1 MDREIRYCTAIIVY
15 SSELEGRSSS
25 LRTNLMKR
33 FVVPSGWAL
42 LGLAA
47 LSAASS
53 DGARAGQRV
62 PHAVGIPGIGPGTGV
77 DVYIPN
83 PDEQTPIAWSQGT
96 EPPPP
101 QGDYRGGALQYTITG
116 DESRPVAHPRVP
128 PPYFPARVAP
138 VQGPDGR
145 STLATHA
152 RPPEGSAY
160 GDGFGGRGST
170 LSRSEPPR
178 YRDPGQ
184 AHALLP
190 YPGQGTGGYDSVG
203 FGGASPV
210 GYGSAPGAV
219 AAPAAYASVERA
231 QADIDPIYRRQ
242 EVAYPGSE
250 APGTVVIDT
259 ESKFL
264 YLVEAPGHALRY
276 GIGVAK
282 PGFLWSGTHTISRKA
297 EWPDWTPPA
306 EMLGRRPDLP
316 RHMEGG
322 VENPLGA
329 RALYLGSTLYRIHG
343 TNEPNTIGTNVSSGC
358 IRLRNEDVTDLYG
371 RVRVGTRVVVI

>member
-1 MDREIRYCTAIIVY
+1 
-15 SSELEGRSSS
+15 
-25 LRTNLMKR
+25 MKR
-33 FVVPSGWAL
+33 FVVSSGYVL

-53 DGARAGQRV
+53 GGARAGQSV

-101 QGDYRGGALQYTITG
+101 QGDYGGGTLQYMITG
-116 DESRPVAHPRVP
+116 NESRPVSHPRIP

-138 VQGPDGR
+138 VNGPDGR

-152 RPPEGSAY
+152 RPPEGAAY
-160 GDGFGGRGST
+160 GGGYAPRPSAGPGSYGA
-170 LSRSEPPR
+170 PGPGDAHPM
-178 YRDPGQ
+178 YRRP
-184 AHALLP
+184 AP
-190 YPGQGTGGYDSVG
+190 SGYDSVG
-203 FGGASPV
+203 FGGAGPV
-210 GYGSAPGAV
+210 SSGYGGALRTGY
-219 AAPAAYASVERA
+219 APAAYAPAAYAAVEAPRA
-231 QADIDPIYRRQ
+231 GLDPVYRRQ
-242 EVAYPGSE
+242 EVAFSGGE
-250 APGTVVIDT
+250 APGTIVIDT
-259 ESKFL
+259 ADKFL
-264 YLVEAPGHALRY
+264 YLVEGAGHALRY

-282 PGFLWSGTHTISRKA
+282 PGFLWAGTHTITRKA

-322 VENPLGA
+322 IANPLGA

-343 TNEPNTIGTNVSSGC
+343 TNEPDTIGTNVSSGC
-358 IRLRNEDVTDLYG
+358 IRLRNEDVADLYE
-371 RVRVGTRVVVI
+371 RVRVGTRVVVM